1 MRMGDDR
8 TPSTSPENATHGNG
22 NGNGNG
28 AVARRRSMDV
38 DVDAAV
44 QGDTLEP
51 ASGKAKDKP
60 RLACQPCRL
69 VSLHA
74 SEDGSNSMRSV
85 CVLIASLY

>member
-1 MRMGDDR
+1 MGDDR
-8 TPSTSPENATHGNG
+8 TPSTSPEGATHHSSNG

-28 AVARRRSMDV
+28 TANGSGAAARRMSMDV

-69 VSLHA
+69 VSEGFTWSTTVTTTGA
-74 SEDGSNSMRSV
+74 MS
-85 CVLIASLY
+85 